1 MQLEDTLETEPEK
14 AGEAAWRCLRKV
26 SPKGK
31 RQNERQQQR
40 CQGRQKATV
49 ILDYQIYSVCCG
61 IAERLP
67 AVNSALLCKLLY
79 RHAVD
84 RQSLP

>member
-1 MQLEDTLETEPEK
+1 MFEESVPQRKATKRKTATEMP
-14 AGEAAWRCLRKV
+14 
-26 SPKGK
+26 GK
-31 RQNERQQQR
+31 T
-40 CQGRQKATV
+40 KSHSATV